1 VVHDLETHAEVGVRT
16 APCVRNAAGERLAS
30 GPALGAQAS
39 LAKEAK
45 GTGVTVHLASPGMVA
60 TDLLAASV
68 AHNPR
73 AAGVLNILAEEPRTV
88 ARWLAPRMRVCI
100 GLAISCSAPA
110 DHRTPCRQYSRHAM
124 ARLHVGHHAMSI
136 APAAA

>member
-1 VVHDLETHAEVGVRT
+1 MV
-16 APCVRNAAGERLAS
+16 C
-30 GPALGAQAS
+30 AQAS

-73 AAGVLNILAEEPRTV
+73 VASILNILAEEPRTV
-88 ARWLAPRMRVCI
+88 ARWLAPRMRV
-100 GLAISCSAPA
+100 SC
-110 DHRTPCRQYSRHAM
+110 RRF
-124 ARLHVGHHAMSI
+124 
-136 APAAA
+136 